1 MTVLKVQD
9 SGNNPAPMVAISELP
24 DGTWVK
30 YANLIYIIN
39 KYFNGGVAGF
49 SINGQDIIN
58 IDNDDTNY
66 EILHNVT
73 VTIGGK

>member
-9 SGNNPAPMVAISELP
+9 SGNSPAPKVAISELP

-30 YANLIYIIN
+30 YAGLIYIIN
-39 KYFNGGVAGF
+39 KYFTGGVAGF

-58 IDNDDTNY
+58 IDNTDTDY
-66 EILHNVT
+66 EILYNVT
-73 VTIGGK
+73 VTIGE